1 LIGFFISRLF
11 LHLERL
17 LFQADR
23 LKPAL
28 CLYNY
33 LILNNL
39 LSLNDLLSFLSSH
52 QR

>member
-33 LILNNL
+33 SVVKKLRIGGGG
-39 LSLNDLLSFLSSH
+39 
-52 QR
+52 RT